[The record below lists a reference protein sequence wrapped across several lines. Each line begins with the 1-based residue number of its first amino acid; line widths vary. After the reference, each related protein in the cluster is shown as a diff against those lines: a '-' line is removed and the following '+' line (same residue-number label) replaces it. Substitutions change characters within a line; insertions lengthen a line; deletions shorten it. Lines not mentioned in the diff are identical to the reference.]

1 MEGSQTLETFD
12 IHAPDARE
20 GAECLWQRM
29 REMPGLYRSE
39 RYGGFY
45 VASRFEDVMTVL
57 TKPAIFASG
66 KGITLPPPTA
76 IRSLH
81 IPAEVDPPQHGQ
93 YRALLMPFVTAEQSR
108 QREPAVRTIARQLIG
123 RIPDKEPVD
132 FVRALGRPLP
142 ILVALDLLGMPAED
156 ARDLEQLVEDI
167 HQDVASGTSSG
178 AADRLRIYAERVLE
192 RRRVTARDPGE
203 DLVSSVLLGTIAGRS
218 LEPEEQMS
226 MIRLFLIGG
235 FDTVSAT
242 LSEMTYWLAQNP
254 DEAQRLRDDPSKIA
268 SAVEELVRY
277 TSPATY
283 LRREV
288 MEDVELG
295 GTQLKKGDSVLVA
308 FGAANR
314 DSQKFSCPENIVPD
328 RKPNV
333 HVGFG
338 AGHHRCIGSFI
349 AKVQLQVAFEEIFAQ
364 FSGFRVDERRPVKYS
379 SGLNQGI
386 ISLPMIFTR
395 AKVESFATTI

>member
-1 MEGSQTLETFD
+1 
-12 IHAPDARE
+12 
-20 GAECLWQRM
+20 
-29 REMPGLYRSE
+29 
-39 RYGGFY
+39 
-45 VASRFEDVMTVL
+45 
-57 TKPAIFASG
+57 
-66 KGITLPPPTA
+66 
-76 IRSLH
+76 
-81 IPAEVDPPQHGQ
+81 
-93 YRALLMPFVTAEQSR
+93 
-108 QREPAVRTIARQLIG
+108 
-123 RIPDKEPVD
+123 
-132 FVRALGRPLP
+132 
-142 ILVALDLLGMPAED
+142 
-156 ARDLEQLVEDI
+156 
-167 HQDVASGTSSG
+167 
-178 AADRLRIYAERVLE
+178 
-192 RRRVTARDPGE
+192 
-203 DLVSSVLLGTIAGRS
+203 
-218 LEPEEQMS
+218 
-226 MIRLFLIGG
+226 
-235 FDTVSAT
+235 
-242 LSEMTYWLAQNP
+242 
-254 DEAQRLRDDPSKIA
+254 
-268 SAVEELVRY
+268 
-277 TSPATY
+277 
-283 LRREV
+283 